1 MTTLIFKKWHAKLA
15 GTNVGG
21 WKQETIIDP
30 LAEACEKL
38 SSGISWKTVINSF
51 WSLRKMAMTTIMI
64 VSSMGVSYW
73 MGHSSNA
80 DKLMHMEAEL
90 AHSMG
95 LLNDEKMDKISAELK
110 LKSFMS
116 SRSYKEFL
124 IFKDA
129 QVAVPESLPTED
141 IETMLSIANEY
152 DIPNYIYFR
161 VIQTESHFKWSK
173 NGKVLTSSAGAQ
185 GYMQV
190 IPSTFSAYC
199 KRLNIKNEM
208 NVENNLRVGAKL
220 LSDLY
225 EMYNP
230 KGDRN
235 DMSTWKKPLMAY
247 NAGCGNVN
255 SGRAYQFKE
264 TKNYIKKILQK

>member
-1 MTTLIFKKWHAKLA
+1 MTTLIFKKWHTKLA
-15 GTNVGG
+15 GTNIGG

-30 LAEACEKL
+30 LTEACERL
-38 SSGISWKTVINSF
+38 STGISWKSVMNSI
-51 WSLRKMAMTTIMI
+51 WSLRKMTMTILMI
-64 VSSMGVSYW
+64 VGSMGISYW
-73 MGHSSNA
+73 MGLSSNA
-80 DKLMHMEAEL
+80 DKLLHTEAEL
-90 AHSMG
+90 AHSLG
-95 LLNDEKMDKISAELK
+95 LLNDEKMNKISAELK

-116 SRSYKEFL
+116 SRPYKEFL
-124 IFKDA
+124 IFKEA
-129 QVAVPESLPTED
+129 NVSVPENLPTED
-141 IETMLSIANEY
+141 IEAMFSMAKEY

-199 KRLNIKNEM
+199 KKLDIKNVM
-208 NVENNLRVGAKL
+208 TVENNLRVGAKL

-230 KGDRN
+230 KGDRS
-235 DMSTWKKPLMAY
+235 DLSTWKKPLMAY

-255 SGRAYQFKE
+255 SGRAYTFKE

>member
-1 MTTLIFKKWHAKLA
+1 MTTLMFKKWHTKLA

-30 LAEACEKL
+30 LAEVCERL
-38 SSGISWKTVINSF
+38 STGISWKSIINSM
-51 WSLRKMAMTTIMI
+51 WSLRKIAMTFIMI
-64 VSSMGVSYW
+64 MSSMGVAYW
-73 MGHSSNA
+73 MGHSSNV
-80 DKLMHMEAEL
+80 DKLMHTEAEL
-90 AHSMG
+90 AHSLG
-95 LLNDEKMDKISAELK
+95 LLNDEKMNKITAELK
-110 LKSFMS
+110 LKSFLS
-116 SRSYKEFL
+116 SRDYKEFL
-124 IFKDA
+124 IFKEA
-129 QVAVPESLPTED
+129 QVSVPEILPTKD
-141 IETMLSIANEY
+141 IETMFSMAKEY

-190 IPSTFSAYC
+190 IPSTFNAYC
-199 KRLNIKNEM
+199 DRLNIKRVM
-208 NVENNLRVGAKL
+208 TVENNLRVGAKL

-255 SGRAYQFKE
+255 SGRAYKFTE